1 MRCPFCDHER
11 VHKHG
16 KTLKGVER
24 FKCPACQQTFTQT
37 FDTVAYRRQVS
48 AAEMDTI
55 LQSHQEGVSLR
66 GISRISG
73 RSIGTVTNIV
83 KQTAQRS
90 QMLHNPEVREVEV
103 ESIAADEMGSFVEKN
118 KLNVCQKR
126 TGVETV
132 GLPSV

>member
-55 LQSHQEGVSLR
+55 LQSHPEGVSLR
-66 GISRISG
+66 GISRMSG
-73 RSIGTVTNIV
+73 RSIGTVTDIV
-83 KQTAQRS
+83 KQTAKRS
-90 QMLHNPEVREVEV
+90 QMIHNQEVSEVEV
-103 ESIAADEMGSFVEKN
+103 ESIAADEMWSFVEKN

-126 TGVETV
+126 K
-132 GLPSV
+132 